1 MQGHYISITVTAYR
15 SVWVY
20 RNVAFGDVFD
30 SRLDADMRRN
40 ANFKVEV
47 APHPPPPPFITI
59 DTIYDHGP
67 SQNRVVVSLE
77 RPALVRRLSIY
88 GLL

>member
-59 DTIYDHGP
+59 DTIYDITGTP
-67 SQNRVVVSLE
+67 SSRTETFNLWPPLIACCWST
-77 RPALVRRLSIY
+77 
-88 GLL
+88 